1 MSPDGSL
8 IFDTAIDNSGFDADL
23 GKLTSSATTAGAA
36 VAATFAT
43 ITVAASAAAAEI
55 GMAYE
60 SAFAGVKK
68 TVNETAS
75 ITYADISTEIRN
87 MAKND
92 MPAAASSISA
102 VAEAAGQLGIATK
115 DITNFS
121 EVMINLGEATNLSAD
136 IAASSLAKFANIT
149 QMDASN
155 YENLGS
161 TIVALGN
168 NFATTEADIVSMSM
182 RLASAGTTA
191 KMSETDI
198 LGFSTAMSSV
208 GIEAEAGGSAMS
220 TFIKRMQTAVETGE
234 GLEDFAEIAGMTAEA
249 FTNLWNSNAAG
260 AVTAF
265 IGNLNNVEQHGR
277 SAVQILDEM
286 GMTEIRLSN
295 TLLAL
300 ANSGD
305 LMTRAISL
313 SNEAWE
319 ENVALSEEVEKR
331 YATTESIMNI
341 TKNNLADIGITVY
354 DKFQQP
360 LVSAFEAATDGL
372 QEFNDNLSGGE
383 LSGKLDKVADSFEKV
398 SVAAVEM
405 VTSDVLP
412 AMINGMAAV
421 VEHGEEIVFVGTE
434 IAAVF
439 VAWQVGTVIQKVVV
453 GFQTANLQ
461 VTLLAAQ
468 SGKAAVAQTALA
480 GSLKLSEVAVSLFTG
495 KITLATAAQT
505 VFNRT
510 VAAHPFGA
518 LLAALAAVTVA
529 TVAFSNSI
537 KKAAEEMETAA
548 PMQGFVQNCYESI
561 EAMQAQKAEFDNLS
575 ESLKK
580 QEAAENAEI
589 NNIQKLWTELQN
601 YVDENGRVIASNER
615 ASEIIGLLNNNY
627 DMNIG
632 FINGQIEGYGE
643 LANSMDAY
651 IEKLRLEARI
661 RNNQPAYDDAIKNID
676 ELQSRLE
683 KLQNEEKRKLAA
695 FSSAEGNADIQGV
708 FSEQLNAVR
717 AEKAEVEKLI
727 SEYQGVADE
736 YEKLFAPADSLGSSV
751 YTDSQKAAD
760 EAYAKR
766 RAEEAEALIK
776 ARETATEKLQES
788 WEQLEHDYAAD
799 NIKSEEELY
808 AKKREIWEKYGDAS
822 YKDHWEYYEDLIQ
835 YDKDFAAEQQRLA
848 EQAATAEEQ
857 AIRDKWDNI
866 DRLNQMGFITDGE
879 AMKRRKQFI
888 ADYYPEYSAEAHDY
902 YKQIYDEEN
911 AIVEEGLKK
920 QEEIVD
926 DGLNDILDAHRKAYD
941 ELNRQRE
948 SYRNKLMAVG
958 GDLFSVDVSKDK
970 DGNEVTTYAVN
981 NLDEQLRK
989 MKEYHRQVSALK
1001 QRGASAGLLEELT
1014 SLGDEE
1020 SAQFAKHLA
1029 GMSATEFAKINDL
1042 YNEKQK
1048 LADELAG
1055 DLYKSEAQ
1063 DITDSMTTA
1072 LTDLATSA
1080 YSYGASAA
1088 EQFSAGFSAAANEL
1102 GFGALYNQIQAAGAN
1117 RNYENYITV
1126 AQNENQTIDINVD
1139 VTEKSTITL
1148 DGKVLGEN
1156 VTNYQHQETRK
1167 KGK

>member
-1 MSPDGSL
+1 MGVDGSL
-8 IFDTAIDNSGFDADL
+8 IFDTGLDDNGFETDL
-23 GKLTSSATTAGAA
+23 SKLTSSATTAGAA
-36 VAATFAT
+36 IVATFTT
-43 ITVAASAAAAEI
+43 ITVAASAAVAEI

-75 ITYADISTEIRN
+75 ITYADISSEIRD

-92 MPAAASSISA
+92 MPAAAKSISA

-121 EVMINLGEATNLSAD
+121 EVMVNLGEATNLSAD

-220 TFIKRMQTAVETGE
+220 TFIKQMQTAVETGE

-305 LMTRAISL
+305 LMTRAINL
-313 SNEAWE
+313 SNEAWK

-372 QEFNDNLSGGE
+372 QEFNDNLSNGE
-383 LSGKLDKVADSFEKV
+383 LAEKMDNAAESFEKV
-398 SVAAVEM
+398 SVAAVEFA
-405 VTSDVLP
+405 TSDVLP
-412 AMINGMAAV
+412 AIVDGMAAV
-421 VEHGEEIVFVGTE
+421 VEHGEEIIFIGTE

-439 VAWQVGTVIQKVVV
+439 VAWKVGAVIQSVVV

-461 VTLLAAQ
+461 VALLAAQ
-468 SGKAAVAQTALA
+468 SGKAAIAQTALA
-480 GSLKLSEVAVSLFTG
+480 GGLKLSEIAVSLFTG
-495 KITLATAAQT
+495 KITLATAAQAA
-505 VFNRT
+505 FNQT

-518 LLAALAAVTVA
+518 FLAVLAAVTVA

-537 KKAAEEMETAA
+537 KKAAEEIEIAA
-548 PMQGFVQNCYESI
+548 PMQGFVQDCYDSI
-561 EAMQAQKAEFDNLS
+561 DAMHAQKTELDNLINS
-575 ESLKK
+575 MEK

-589 NNIQKLWTELQN
+589 NNIQKLWSELQN
-601 YVDENGRVIASNER
+601 YVDENGRVISSNER

-632 FINGQIEGYGE
+632 FINGQIEGYNE
-643 LANSMDAY
+643 LATSMDTY

-661 RNNQPAYDDAIKNID
+661 RNNQPIYDDAIKNVD
-676 ELQSRLE
+676 QLKNQLTELEAQE
-683 KLQNEEKRKLAA
+683 KDLLAA
-695 FSSAEGNADIQGV
+695 FDLAVANGNIDVQGMLAEQFGAIRMQKV
-708 FSEQLNAVR
+708 EA
-717 AEKAEVEKLI
+717 EKLI
-727 SEYQGVADE
+727 SEYQLIIDDYEGLFSNAGQGSSERIKSTAEMQANE
-736 YEKLFAPADSLGSSV
+736 YAENQKKIAEKLMD
-751 YTDSQKAAD
+751 D
-760 EAYAKR
+760 R
-766 RAEEAEALIK
+766 IK
-776 ARETATEKLQES
+776 NTEKLQEK
-788 WEQLEHDYAAD
+788 WEELEHEYA
-799 NIKSEEELY
+799 SSTTMTEEELY
-808 AKKREIWEKYGDAS
+808 AKKREIWNKYGDES
-822 YKDHWEYYEDLIQ
+822 YKEHWDYYEDLIQ
-835 YDKDFAAEQQRLA
+835 HDKDFAAEQARLA
-848 EQAATAEEQ
+848 EENAAKEKAELE
-857 AIRDKWDNI
+857 
-866 DRLNQMGFITDGE
+866 
-879 AMKRRKQFI
+879 KR
-888 ADYYPEYSAEAHDY
+888 
-902 YKQIYDEEN
+902 YDE
-911 AIVEEGLKK
+911 
-920 QEEIVD
+920 QFDIVD
-926 DGLNDILDAHRKAYD
+926 DGLNDIISAHKEAYS
-941 ELNRQRE
+941 ELERQRE
-948 SYRNKLMAVG
+948 NYRNKLMAIG
-958 GDLFSVDVSKDK
+958 GDLFSVDVSE
-970 DGNEVTTYAVN
+970 GENGEEITTYTVN

-989 MKEYHRQVSALK
+989 MKEYHRQISSLK
-1001 QRGASAGLLEELT
+1001 KQGASAGLLEELT

-1020 SAQFAKHLA
+1020 SAQFAKYLS
-1029 GMSATEFAKINDL
+1029 GMSQTEFAKINEL
-1042 YNEKQK
+1042 YTEKNK
-1048 LADELAG
+1048 LAEELSAE
-1055 DLYKSEAQ
+1055 LYQSEAQ
-1063 DITDSMTTA
+1063 AISDSMTSA
-1072 LTDLATSA
+1072 LADLATSA

-1088 EQFSAGFSAAANEL
+1088 EQFSAGFSAAANDL
-1102 GFGALYNQIQAAGAN
+1102 GMGALYNQIQAQGAT
-1117 RNYENYITV
+1117 RSYENYVT
-1126 AQNENQTIDINVD
+1126 NINGGGSQVFEIKVD
-1139 VTEKSTITL
+1139 VSGESAVYL
-1148 DGKVLGEN
+1148 DGKKVGTV
-1156 VTNYQHQETRK
+1156 VTEHQGQQKRQT
-1167 KGK
+1167 GG